1 MTYALIVSAAL
12 GAILLFL
19 LAVASANTSLFA
31 QHYPLLLIL
40 NGVIAVA
47 LVALVG
53 YQLWRLRRALREK
66 VFGSRLTLRLLLLF
80 VVMAIV
86 PGALVYTV
94 SLQFLA
100 KSIESWF
107 DVRVDNALQSGLSLG
122 RDALDA
128 MLEELRGKARVMALE
143 LGDLPPAQQS
153 MALNRLR
160 EQAGV
165 DDAMLVSPGGSMIAG
180 ASRELARLVPEAPP
194 APVLR
199 QVRGGRPY
207 AAIEALGEK
216 GLVLRVVV
224 PVGGTTIAD
233 EARLL
238 QLTHAVPPGVA
249 EKAETVQS
257 VYRDYKELSLL
268 RAGLKRIYILTL
280 TLTLLLALFS
290 AIALAS
296 ILSRRLSEPLAE
308 LAESTLAVARGD
320 YSHRPR
326 VTSRD
331 ELGILTRSFN
341 SMIGQLDDAR
351 AAANANR
358 EQVESAR
365 AHLENILANLSAGVL
380 TFDETFQLQVANHG
394 AAAILGDEVVACIGG
409 PLGGSAAL
417 EVLAEAIRDG
427 FAAEHTPGAWQ
438 RELDI
443 ERRGITIL
451 VRGSRLPGGGGYVVV
466 FDDVTQLIAAQ
477 RATAWGEVARRLAH
491 EIKNPLTPIQ
501 LSAERLQIKLADK
514 LAPPEAQA
522 LARATETIV
531 NQVAAMKSMVDDFRD
546 YARMPA
552 PSLGALDLNR
562 LVGEVLVLY
571 DHSPARITARL
582 DPSLPRVRGDAAQ
595 LRQVIHNLLQNA
607 EDALAG
613 IPDAGIEVRTERAGE
628 RVRLAISDNGGGF
641 AESIMK
647 RAFEPYV
654 TTKPKGTGLGLA
666 IVQQISAEHHGA
678 VGIENRAGDTGR
690 GGAAITIALP
700 LAA

>member
-1 MTYALIVSAAL
+1 MTYALVVSAAL

-19 LAVASANTSLFA
+19 LAVASANSSLFA

-40 NGVIAVA
+40 NGVIAAA
-47 LVALVG
+47 LVVLVG
-53 YQLWRLRRALREK
+53 YQLWRLRRALRAK

-80 VVMAIV
+80 VAMAIV
-86 PGALVYTV
+86 PGVLVYTV

-107 DVRVDNALQSGLSLG
+107 DVRVDNALESGLSLG

-143 LGDLPPAQQS
+143 LGDLHPAQQS
-153 MALNRLR
+153 GALNRLR

-165 DDAMLVSPGGSMIAG
+165 DDAMLVGAGGAVIAG
-180 ASRELARLVPEAPP
+180 ASREVAKLVPEAPP
-194 APVLR
+194 AAVLR
-199 QVRGGRPY
+199 QVRAGRPY
-207 AAIEALGEK
+207 AAIDALGDR

-224 PVGGTTIAD
+224 PIGGTAIAD
-233 EARLL
+233 ETRIL
-238 QLTHAVPPGVA
+238 QLTHAVPPSVA

-290 AIALAS
+290 AIALAF

-320 YSHRPR
+320 FSHRPR

-351 AAANANR
+351 AAAEANR

-380 TFDETFQLQVANHG
+380 TFDESLRLQVANHG
-394 AAAILGDEVVACIGG
+394 AAAILGEDVVACVGG

-417 EVLAEAIRDG
+417 DTLAEAIREG
-427 FAAEHTPGAWQ
+427 FGQEHTPGTWQ

-443 ERRGITIL
+443 GGRGITIL
-451 VRGSRLPGGGGYVVV
+451 VRGSSLPGGGGYVVV

-501 LSAERLQIKLADK
+501 LSAERLQAKLGDK
-514 LAPPEAQA
+514 LAPAEAQA

-552 PSLGALDLNR
+552 PNLSALDLNR

-571 DHSPARITARL
+571 DHSPARISARL
-582 DPSLPRVRGDAAQ
+582 EPSLPPVRGDAAQ

-613 IPDAGIEVRTERAGE
+613 HADAAIEVRTERLGE

-666 IVQQISAEHHGA
+666 IVKKIIDEHHGS
-678 VGIENRAGDTGR
+678 VSIENRTGEAGC
-690 GGAAITIALP
+690 GGAAVTIALP

>member
-1 MTYALIVSAAL
+1 MTYALVVSAAL
-12 GAILLFL
+12 GGILLFL
-19 LAVASANTSLFA
+19 LAVASANSSLFA

-47 LVALVG
+47 LVGLVG
-53 YQLWRLRRALREK
+53 YQLWRLRRALRAK
-66 VFGSRLTLRLLLLF
+66 VFGSRLTLRLLVLF
-80 VVMAIV
+80 VAMAIV
-86 PGALVYTV
+86 PGVLVYTV

-107 DVRVDNALQSGLSLG
+107 DVRVDNALESGLSLG

-143 LGDLPPAQQS
+143 LGDLPPAAQS
-153 MALNRLR
+153 FALNRLR

-165 DDAMLVSPGGSMIAG
+165 DDAMLVGTGGSVIGG
-180 ASRELARLVPEAPP
+180 ASGEVAKLVPEAPP
-194 APVLR
+194 VAVVR
-199 QVRGGRPY
+199 QVRAGRPY

-224 PVGGTTIAD
+224 PVGGTAIAD
-233 EARLL
+233 ETRLL
-238 QLTHAVPPGVA
+238 QLTHAVPPRIA

-290 AIALAS
+290 AIALAF

-320 YSHRPR
+320 FSHRPR

-351 AAANANR
+351 GAAEANR

-380 TFDETFQLQVANHG
+380 TFDETYRLQVANHG
-394 AAAILGDEVVACIGG
+394 AAAILGNEVVGCVGG
-409 PLGGSAAL
+409 PLGGSATL
-417 EVLAEAIRDG
+417 DTLAEAIREG
-427 FAAEHTPGAWQ
+427 FAEEHIPGAWQ
-438 RELDI
+438 RELDLQG
-443 ERRGITIL
+443 RGITIL

-477 RATAWGEVARRLAH
+477 RATAWAEVARRLAH

-501 LSAERLQIKLADK
+501 LSAERLQAKLADK
-514 LAPPEAQA
+514 LSTQDAAA

-552 PSLGALDLNR
+552 PTLGALDLNR
-562 LVGEVLVLY
+562 LVAEVLVLY
-571 DHSPARITARL
+571 DHSPARIRSSL
-582 DPSLPRVRGDAAQ
+582 DPSLPPVRGDAAQ

-613 IPDAGIEVRTERAGE
+613 HPDPAIEVRTERTGE

-666 IVQQISAEHHGA
+666 IVKKIIDEHHGS
-678 VGIENRAGDTGR
+678 VSIENRAADSGR
-690 GGAAITIALP
+690 GGAAVTIALP

>member
-12 GAILLFL
+12 GGILLFL

-40 NGVIAVA
+40 NGAIAVA

-107 DVRVDNALQSGLSLG
+107 DVRVDNALESGLSLG

-128 MLEELRGKARVMALE
+128 MLVELRGKARVMALE
-143 LGDLPPAQQS
+143 LGDLPPPQQPI
-153 MALNRLR
+153 ALNRLR

-165 DDAMLVSPGGSMIAG
+165 DDAMLIGPGGSMIGG
-180 ASRELARLVPEAPP
+180 ASREFARLLPEAPP
-194 APVLR
+194 AQVLR
-199 QVRGGRPY
+199 QARGGRPY

-224 PVGGTTIAD
+224 PVGGTAIAD

-238 QLTHAVPPGVA
+238 QLTHAVPPVVA

-290 AIALAS
+290 AIALAF

-320 YSHRPR
+320 FSHRPR

-351 AAANANR
+351 AAADANR

-380 TFDETFQLQVANHG
+380 TFDETFRLQVANHG
-394 AAAILGDEVVACIGG
+394 AAAILGEEVVACIGG

-417 EVLAEAIRDG
+417 EVLAEAIRDSFG
-427 FAAEHTPGAWQ
+427 AEHTPGAWQ
-438 RELDI
+438 RELDL
-443 ERRGITIL
+443 EGRGITIL
-451 VRGSRLPGGGGYVVV
+451 VRGSRLPGGDGYVVV

-501 LSAERLQIKLADK
+501 LSAERLQAKLADK
-514 LAPPEAQA
+514 LAPPEAQT

-552 PSLGALDLNR
+552 PSLGTLDLNR
-562 LVGEVLVLY
+562 LVGEVLALY
-571 DHSPARITARL
+571 EHSPARIAVRL
-582 DPSLPRVRGDAAQ
+582 GPALPPVRGDAAQ

-613 IPDAGIEVRTERAGE
+613 TPDACIEVRTERAGE

-647 RAFEPYV
+647 RVFEPYV

-666 IVQQISAEHHGA
+666 IVKKIIDEHHGS
-678 VGIENRAGDTGR
+678 VSIENRAGEAGR
-690 GGAAITIALP
+690 GGAAVTIALP

>member
-12 GAILLFL
+12 GGILLFL

-47 LVALVG
+47 LVALVS

-107 DVRVDNALQSGLSLG
+107 DVRVDNALESGLSLG

-143 LGDLPPAQQS
+143 LGDLPPPQQS
-153 MALNRLR
+153 MALIRLR

-165 DDAMLVSPGGSMIAG
+165 DDAMLVGPGGAMIAG

-194 APVLR
+194 AAVLR
-199 QVRGGRPY
+199 QARSGRPY

-216 GLVLRVVV
+216 GIVLRVVV
-224 PVGGTTIAD
+224 PVGGTTITD

-238 QLTHAVPPGVA
+238 QLTHAVPPGIA

-290 AIALAS
+290 AIALAF

-320 YSHRPR
+320 FSHRPR

-351 AAANANR
+351 AAADANR

-365 AHLENILANLSAGVL
+365 AHLENILANLSAGGL
-380 TFDETFQLQVANHG
+380 TFDETFQLQVAIPG
-394 AAAILGDEVVACIGG
+394 ASAILGDEVVACIGG
-409 PLGGSAAL
+409 PLRGSAAL

-582 DPSLPRVRGDAAQ
+582 DPALPPVRGDAAQ

-613 IPDAGIEVRTERAGE
+613 TADPSIEVRTERAGE

-654 TTKPKGTGLGLA
+654 TTKSTGTGLGLA
-666 IVQQISAEHHGA
+666 IVKKIIDEHHGS
-678 VGIENRAGDTGR
+678 VSIENRAGEAGR
-690 GGAAITIALP
+690 GGAAVTIALP